1 MSYQPLASCGRLICL
16 IGERSCLS
24 AATAS
29 IVMMLF
35 EGEVVGSTGVCFQT
49 LQADVE
55 TPNQFDAQD
64 FALDQS
70 VNCVFEAGIK

>member
-1 MSYQPLASCGRLICL
+1 MSYLPLASCGRLTCL
-16 IGERSCLS
+16 KGERSCLS

-35 EGEVVGSTGVCFQT
+35 EWEVVGSTGVYFQT
-49 LQADVE
+49 QQADAE

-64 FALDQS
+64 FALARS
-70 VNCVFEAGIK
+70 VICVFEAGIK